1 MNETYRDSVPLM
13 RGDFGATTPNIR
25 TGAGASPNYQTPQG
39 PPPQYPPPGAPPA
52 KKRGIPIWVWLLL
65 GAFLLFLLVAVAGF
79 LYYITRSPGFT
90 LVVVGAPPGSNV
102 YVDNVRRGTT
112 KADGT
117 IQVPELKAG
126 KRILRVAHDGY
137 EDFNTSVTG
146 KDGEIK
152 RIPAQLTP
160 TGVADVQPTGLPA
173 EVDYGGPM
181 LLVGAGEFIMG
192 DDAHKDDEKPAHKV
206 TLPDFYIDKFEVTN
220 EQYKKFSDE
229 TKHPY
234 PTDPWW
240 DLQYFKK
247 FPKSPVLGVNWEDA
261 TAYAKWAGKRLPTEE
276 EWEKAASWDASAQ
289 KKRQFPWGDA
299 PDASKANVGG
309 TQRTSDVGQF
319 TGGASPYGAQDM
331 AGNVAEWVD
340 SFYQPYPGGQT
351 SGADFGTTNRVVR
364 GGTYKGDAE
373 DARTTRRLYH
383 TPQLSEAEKKN
394 RAFLI
399 GFRCAISADDAKL
412 QERISASA
420 K

>member
-1 MNETYRDSVPLM
+1 M

-25 TGAGASPNYQTPQG
+25 PGTSPNYQAPQG
-39 PPPQYPPPGAPPA
+39 PPQYPPPPGAPPA

-65 GAFLLFLLVAVAGF
+65 GAFLIFLLVAVAGV
-79 LYYITRSPGFT
+79 LYYVTRSPGFT

-117 IQVPELKAG
+117 IQVQELKAG
-126 KRILRVAHDGY
+126 KRILRVSHDGY

-146 KDGEIK
+146 KDGEVK

-160 TGVADVQPTGLPA
+160 TGTAEEPKTGLPA
-173 EVDYGGPM
+173 EVDYNGPM
-181 LLVGAGEFIMG
+181 LLVGAGEFTMG
-192 DDAHKDDEKPAHKV
+192 DDAHQDDEKPAHKV
-206 TLPDFYIDKFEVTN
+206 TLPDFYIDKFEVSN
-220 EQYKKFSDE
+220 EQYKKFCDA
-229 TKHPY
+229 TKHAY

-240 DLQYFKK
+240 DTQYFKAH
-247 FPKSPVLGVNWEDA
+247 PKSPVLGVNWDDA
-261 TAYAKWAGKRLPTEE
+261 NAYAKWAGKRLPTEE

-289 KKRQFPWGDA
+289 KKRQFPWGDT
-299 PDASKANVGG
+299 PDTSKANMGG
-309 TQRTSDVGQF
+309 TKRTTDVGQYA
-319 TGGASPYGAQDM
+319 GGASPYGAQDM

-340 SFYQPYPGGQT
+340 SFYQPYPGGGA
-351 SGADFGTTNRVVR
+351 SSADFGTTNRIVR

-383 TPQLSEAEKKN
+383 PPLLSEAEKKN

-412 QERISASA
+412 QERLGAAA
-420 K
+420 KD